1 MMIGLL
7 AKAFR
12 ETWLMTFLFGFGVFC
27 VLGLLTHVLPQ
38 IQGSITDVFK
48 EIPIAKSLFSAM
60 LGTELGSEV
69 TAQSMQSFLWVHP
82 VFLALT
88 WGFEMIFCTRI
99 PVGEID
105 RGTVD
110 LLFGLPVS
118 RRKVFLC
125 ETIIWLLS
133 GVWLLSCALAGH
145 WLIAPL
151 LPDVIR
157 PDFSVT
163 LMVLLNFYCVFIAVG
178 GIGFLIASVSNYRSR
193 AVGTFFAIVLISFL
207 LNFLAQFW
215 IPARQ
220 IAFLSVMSYYR
231 PAQTI
236 LSSEF
241 ASSNL
246 LILLGIGAVAWA
258 AAGEIMA
265 RRSLCSV

>member
-1 MMIGLL
+1 MMYGLL
-7 AKAFR
+7 TKAFR
-12 ETWLMTFLFGFGVFC
+12 ETWLMTLLFGVGIFL

-38 IQGSITDVFK
+38 IQESIADVFK
-48 EIPIAKSLFSAM
+48 EIPFAKALFSAM
-60 LGTELGSEV
+60 LGTEVGAEV

-82 VFLALT
+82 TFLMLV
-88 WGFEMIFCTRI
+88 WGFEVIFCTRM

-125 ETIIWLLS
+125 ETFIWLASGIWLLFM
-133 GVWLLSCALAGH
+133 ALAGH

-151 LPDVIR
+151 LPNVIR

-163 LMVLLNFYCVFIAVG
+163 FKVLLNFYCVYIAVG
-178 GIGFLIASVSNYRSR
+178 GIGFFIASVSNYRSR
-193 AVGTFFAIVLISFL
+193 AIGTFFGILLASFL

-215 IPARQ
+215 EFARQ

-236 LSSEF
+236 LSTEF
-241 ASSNL
+241 PVSNL
-246 LILLGIGAVAWA
+246 LILLGIGGIAWA
-258 AAGEIMA
+258 AAGEVMA